1 MQNRNRSATRARQL
15 GPVLGPMLAAL
26 RLPALALLLAAP
38 LGTGA
43 AEAFTPE
50 SAFTPEFP
58 APATAQGERR
68 ADLTS
73 YRLPTGPFRGDAVPA
88 KLTEGSF
95 RQTAWRLDWAGRST
109 LELLSPLREQLAQA
123 GWTTLYECE
132 TAACG
137 GFDFRYGIDVL
148 PEPEMHVDLGDF
160 RYLAASRKGEKGMEY
175 LSFLVSRSADQGF
188 VQLTHVGGDLSP
200 DLTAST
206 KSPGAQAGTPAT
218 GTDVNAAASAPT
230 ASLPAG
236 AGLGALLSAGQAAV
250 LEDLAFA
257 SGMARLKAGD
267 YPSLRALADW
277 LVANPTAAI
286 TLVGHTDA
294 SGSLTANT
302 ALSQKRAASI
312 RDLLVANYGIA
323 PDRITAEGVGPADP
337 RADNATTEGRLKN
350 RRVEVVPTPTRQR
363 VSF

>member
-1 MQNRNRSATRARQL
+1 MQTQTKRA
-15 GPVLGPMLAAL
+15 MLARRLVRPVDLGLARSVAL
-26 RLPALALLLAAP
+26 VLALSPLAAQ
-38 LGTGA
+38 
-43 AEAFTPE
+43 AFTPQ
-50 SAFTPEFP
+50 FP
-58 APATAQGERR
+58 ADATAQGERR

-95 RQTAWRLDWAGRST
+95 RQTAWRLDWAGRTT
-109 LELLSPLREQLAQA
+109 LELLSPLRDQLAQA

-160 RYLAASRKGEKGMEY
+160 RYLAASRKGAHGMEY
-175 LSFLVSRSADQGF
+175 LSLLVSRSAEQGF
-188 VQLTHVGGDLSP
+188 VQLTLVGADLPP

-206 KSPGAQAGTPAT
+206 KSPVET
-218 GTDVNAAASAPT
+218 GTLPTGADLLAAADQPT
-230 ASLPAG
+230 AALPEDADLS
-236 AGLGALLSAGQAAV
+236 ARLSAGQAAV

-257 SGMARLKAGD
+257 SGVAALKVGD
-267 YPSLRALADW
+267 YPSIRELADW

-312 RDLLVANYGIA
+312 RELLIAAYGIA

-337 RADNATTEGRLKN
+337 RADNATEEGRLKN
-350 RRVEVVPTPTRQR
+350 RRVEVVPTPTR
-363 VSF
+363 

>member
-1 MQNRNRSATRARQL
+1 MQIRPISAMRANGRGL
-15 GPVLGPMLAAL
+15 SL
-26 RLPALALLLAAP
+26 RAALALAVTLASPVTA
-38 LGTGA
+38 L
-43 AEAFTPE
+43 AFTPQ
-50 SAFTPEFP
+50 FP

-73 YRLPTGPFRGDAVPA
+73 YRLPTGPFRGDAIPA

-95 RQTAWRLDWAGRST
+95 RQTAWRLDWAGHST
-109 LELLSPLREQLAQA
+109 LELLAPLRDQIAAA

-160 RYLAASRKGEKGMEY
+160 RYLAASRKGPKGMEY
-175 LSFLVSRSADQGF
+175 LSLLISRSAEQGF
-188 VQLTHVGGDLSP
+188 VQLTLVGGEAPP

-206 KSPGAQAGTPAT
+206 KSPDIET
-218 GTDVNAAASAPT
+218 GTIPTGSDLLAASAAPT
-230 ASLPAG
+230 AALPDDAPL
-236 AGLGALLSAGQAAV
+236 AARLSAGQAAV
-250 LEDLAFA
+250 LEDLAFG
-257 SGMARLKAGD
+257 SGMARLKQGD

-277 LVANPTAAI
+277 LAANPTAAI

-294 SGSLTANT
+294 SGSVTANT

-312 RDLLVANYGIA
+312 RELLIASYGIA

-337 RADNATTEGRLKN
+337 RADNATEAGRLKN
-350 RRVEVVPTPTRQR
+350 RRVEVVPTSTR
-363 VSF
+363 